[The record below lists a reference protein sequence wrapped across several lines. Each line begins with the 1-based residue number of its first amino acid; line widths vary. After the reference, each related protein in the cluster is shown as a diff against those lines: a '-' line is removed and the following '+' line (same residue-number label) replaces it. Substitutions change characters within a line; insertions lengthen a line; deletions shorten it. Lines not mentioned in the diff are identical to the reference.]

1 MLMIN
6 LLPWREKKRQ
16 AANKRY
22 KAHIGLGM
30 LIAALIVLLIRQ
42 AIVEMN
48 EQQGRINAML
58 TSEIGQLDQ
67 QVAEVAILRA
77 EQDAVR
83 ERIRIIEN
91 LQQDRATVVR
101 ILDEL
106 VISMPIEILLRS
118 VRREEQFLFIEGL
131 SVSYSGITEL
141 MRRLEASAL
150 FASAILNDITTETSA
165 VAEDAFAFSLSVELN
180 YGARFSYENVELE
193 AE

>member
-1 MLMIN
+1 MIN

-22 KAHIGLGM
+22 KAHTGLGM

-67 QVAEVAILRA
+67 QVAEVASLRA

-180 YGARFSYENVELE
+180 YGARFSDENVELE

>member
-16 AANKRY
+16 AANKLY
-22 KAHIGLGM
+22 KAHLGLGV

-67 QVAEVAILRA
+67 QVAEVASLRA

-180 YGARFSYENVELE
+180 YGARFSDENVELE